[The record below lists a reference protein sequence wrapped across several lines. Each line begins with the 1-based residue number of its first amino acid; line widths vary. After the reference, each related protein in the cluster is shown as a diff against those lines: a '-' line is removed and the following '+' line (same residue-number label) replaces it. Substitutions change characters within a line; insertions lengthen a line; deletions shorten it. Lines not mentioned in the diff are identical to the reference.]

1 MLLEIT
7 ITDEGGVRISGER
20 KDLKSLALHLLNATH
35 EGHACPTF
43 VADRA
48 VTSIEITRVD

>member
-1 MLLEIT
+1 MLEIT